1 MPRSLSHRRLRHG
14 HRTVAEPVDAP
25 QTPREAV
32 AQSALNRRG
41 KVPVPIEALTQLAWP
56 AVPAAP
62 MGQGE
67 VFKDEQVARADG
79 DFDLNGFDIQA
90 ETGEEAVAGHAAT
103 DTFAAEQAS
112 GAESAGARYVAG

>member
-1 MPRSLSHRRLRHG
+1 
-14 HRTVAEPVDAP
+14 
-25 QTPREAV
+25 
-32 AQSALNRRG
+32 
-41 KVPVPIEALTQLAWP
+41 VPTEALMELAWP

-90 ETGEEAVAGHAAT
+90 ETGDQAVAGHAAT
-103 DTFAAEQAS
+103 DVFAAEQAS
-112 GAESAGARYVAG
+112 GAESAGARYVAD